1 MTVLHEIFNW
11 SRTRPDWQRD
21 ALRRLVQKGELSVD
35 DIETLM
41 EICKAT
47 HGLAKK
53 QRVVPLA
60 QDHIPEDP
68 TVEPTSLMA
77 ISHHQG
83 VNALAEDQTLKF
95 ARNLTVVYGDNA
107 AGKTGYIRILKKAC
121 RARGQE
127 KILGNVM
134 SDTAPLPAEVTIKYQ
149 VGTMCET
156 KEWIG
161 QGEDELISQV
171 SVFDAKCAAV
181 YLTEKTEVAF
191 RPFGLDLF
199 DKLVRACRAIRER
212 LEIEQRNLHS
222 NAIETVKAK
231 IPEGTSVA
239 ELLDNITLLTKPE
252 EVQKLS
258 DLSKKE
264 KFHHEVLKKSY
275 FDLQTNEPD
284 RLIQNL
290 KLYLGRVQAL
300 AQHIK
305 EIEET
310 LSVKAVER
318 VFDFRTE
325 IHRKIAE
332 ADEVR
337 RVTSQVGILDG
348 TGSDIWTELWES
360 ARNFSQQFPYP
371 DQPFPVVDND
381 AHCVLCQ
388 QTLDDA
394 ARHRLKQFE
403 LIVTSSVEQEL
414 KQARVTFSQMGKTF
428 TDLKVTTDFIDAILK
443 EIRIEHEAVSDTI
456 TTALTNAEARRK
468 AVAFALSKDQDLAEG
483 CATLMSI
490 TDVVDDLA
498 DQVSQ
503 RIRNLNNSTTE
514 DTPKLITTELR
525 ELRARELLAKY
536 EQIVLNEIDFKK
548 KSAAYG
554 HCINETQTQAIT
566 RKSTIVTRQAVTK
579 KLVQSFKEEL
589 LNLEF
594 RHVNVEIQEAGGSEG
609 ILYHKLVLSRSPL
622 VELPKVASEGEQ
634 RCLSI
639 AAFFAEISTTDN
651 LSSIVFDDPV
661 SSLDYKWR
669 ERVAQRLVKEAKTRQ
684 VIVFTH
690 DVVFLHCLQQNAK
703 ENGVAQH
710 DQYIMQISTKGSGV
724 CVGELPWVALKVS
737 SRIGYLNKLLQ
748 EAEKL
753 HRKGHQ
759 TDYESKSSDIYGL
772 LRETW
777 ERGIEEVL
785 LNNVVERYRPSVQT
799 QQIVS
804 IADITAT
811 DCQTVESAMTKCSRW
826 LKGHDQAPAARADVP
841 PPPDIKKDIDA
852 LNQWVNTI
860 RKRREKSKKLE
871 R

>member
-1 MTVLHEIFNW
+1 MTVLFEIFKW

-35 DIETLM
+35 DIETLV
-41 EICKAT
+41 ENCKAT

-53 QRVVPLA
+53 QKVVPLT
-60 QDHIPEDP
+60 QDHIPENP
-68 TVEPTSLMA
+68 TVEPTSLMS

-95 ARNLTVVYGDNA
+95 APNLTVVYGDNA
-107 AGKTGYIRILKKAC
+107 AGKTGYIRILKNAC

-127 KILGNVM
+127 IILGNVM
-134 SDTAPLPAEVTIKYQ
+134 LDTAPLPAEVTIKYQ
-149 VGTMCET
+149 VGSMSGT

-161 QGEDELISQV
+161 QGEDKFISQV
-171 SVFDAKCAAV
+171 SVFDAKCATV

-199 DKLVRACRAIRER
+199 DKLVRACKAIRER
-212 LEIEQRNLHS
+212 LEIEQLHLRS

-231 IPEGTSVA
+231 IPEGTAVA

-252 EVQKLS
+252 VVQKLS
-258 DLSKKE
+258 ILSKEE
-264 KFHHEVLKKSY
+264 KSHHEVLKKSHL
-275 FDLQTNEPD
+275 DLQTNEPD
-284 RLIQNL
+284 RLIQQL
-290 KLYLGRVQAL
+290 RLHLRRVQAL

-310 LSVKAVER
+310 LSVKAVKG
-318 VFDFRTE
+318 VFRFRTE
-325 IHRKIAE
+325 IHRKNAE

-348 TGSDIWTELWES
+348 TGSKIWTEFWES
-360 ARNFSQQFPYP
+360 ARNFSQQYPYP

-394 ARHRLKQFE
+394 ARHRLEQFE
-403 LIVTSSVEQEL
+403 SFVNSSVEQEL
-414 KQARVTFSQMGKTF
+414 KQARESFSQMKKTF
-428 TDLKVTTDFIDAILK
+428 TDLKVMTDFINEILR
-443 EIRIEHEAVSDTI
+443 EISIDHEAVSDTI
-456 TTALTNAEARRK
+456 TTALTKAEARRK
-468 AVAFALSKDQDLAEG
+468 SVVFALSKKQGLAEG
-483 CATLMSI
+483 CATLMSV
-490 TDVVDDLA
+490 TDVVDDLS
-498 DQVSQ
+498 DQISE
-503 RIRNLNNSTTE
+503 RIRNLNNSTTG

-525 ELRARELLAKY
+525 ELRARELLAKH
-536 EQIVLNEIDFKK
+536 EQIVLDEIDRKK

-554 HCINETQTQAIT
+554 HCINDTQTQAIT

-589 LNLEF
+589 SNLYF

-609 ILYHKLVLSRSPL
+609 VLYHKLVLSRSPL

-639 AAFFAEISTTDN
+639 AAFFAELSTTDN

-669 ERVAQRLVKEAKTRQ
+669 ERVSQRLVKEAKTRQ

-690 DVVFLHCLQQNAK
+690 DVVFLLYLQQNAK

-710 DQYIMQISTKGSGV
+710 DQYIRQLSTKGSGV

-737 SRIGYLNKLLQ
+737 GRIGYLNKLLQ

-753 HRKGHQ
+753 YRQGHQ
-759 TDYESKSSDIYGL
+759 TAYESKSSDIYSL

-785 LNNVVERYRPSVQT
+785 LNCVVERYRPSVQT
-799 QQIVS
+799 RQIVS

-811 DCQTVESAMTKCSRW
+811 DCRTVESAMTKCSTW
-826 LKGHDQAPAARADVP
+826 MKGHDQAPAARADMP
-841 PPPDIKKDIDA
+841 PPSDIREDIDA
-852 LNQWVNTI
+852 LNQWAKTI
-860 RKRREKSKKLE
+860 RKRREKSKN
-871 R
+871 

>member
-1 MTVLHEIFNW
+1 MTVLYEIFKW
-11 SRTRPDWQRD
+11 SRTQPDWQRD

-35 DIETLM
+35 DIKILV

-53 QRVVPLA
+53 QNVVPLT
-60 QDHIPEDP
+60 QDHIPENP
-68 TVEPTSLMA
+68 TVEPTSLMS

-95 ARNLTVVYGDNA
+95 EPNLTVVYGDNA
-107 AGKTGYIRILKKAC
+107 SGKSSYIRILKNAC

-127 KILGNVM
+127 IILGNVM
-134 SDTAPLPAEVTIKYQ
+134 SDTAPLPVEVTIKYQ
-149 VGTMCET
+149 VGTMHEI
-156 KEWIG
+156 KEWMG
-161 QGEDELISQV
+161 QEEDKFISQV
-171 SVFDAKCAAV
+171 SVFDDKCATV

-199 DKLVRACRAIRER
+199 DKLVRACKAIRER
-212 LEIEQRNLHS
+212 LEIEQLNLRS
-222 NAIETVKAK
+222 NAIETVKAEM
-231 IPEGTSVA
+231 PEGTAVA

-258 DLSKKE
+258 NLSKEE
-264 KFHHEVLKKSY
+264 KSHHEVLKKSHL
-275 FDLQTNEPD
+275 DLQTNEPD
-284 RLIQNL
+284 RLIQQLN
-290 KLYLGRVQAL
+290 LYLRRVQAL

-305 EIEET
+305 EIEGT
-310 LSVKAVER
+310 LSVKAVEN
-318 VFDFRTE
+318 VISFRTD
-325 IHRKIAE
+325 IHRKNAE

-348 TGSDIWTELWES
+348 TGTDIWTELWES
-360 ARNFSQQFPYP
+360 ARIFSQQFPYP

-403 LIVTSSVEQEL
+403 SFVTSSVEQEL
-414 KQARVTFSQMGKTF
+414 KQARETYSQMEKTF
-428 TDLKVTTDFIDAILK
+428 TDLKVMTDFIDEILR
-443 EIRIEHEAVSDTI
+443 EIGIEHKTASDAITI
-456 TTALTNAEARRK
+456 ALTNAEARRK
-468 AVAFALSKDQDLAEG
+468 AVVFALSKDQDLAEG
-483 CATLMSI
+483 CATLISV
-490 TDVVDDLA
+490 TDVIDDLTN
-498 DQVSQ
+498 QISE
-503 RIRNLNNSTTE
+503 RIRNLNNSTTG
-514 DTPKLITTELR
+514 DTPKLITKKLQ
-525 ELRARELLAKY
+525 ELRARELLANH
-536 EQIVLNEIDFKK
+536 EQIVLDEIDHKK
-548 KSAAYG
+548 KSAAYD
-554 HCINETQTQAIT
+554 HCMNDTQTRAIT

-579 KLVQSFKEEL
+579 KLVQRFKEEL
-589 LNLEF
+589 SNLDF

-609 ILYHKLVLSRSPL
+609 VLYHKLVLSRSPL
-622 VELPKVASEGEQ
+622 VELPNVASEGEQ

-639 AAFFAEISTTDN
+639 AVFFAELSTTDN

-669 ERVAQRLVKEAKTRQ
+669 ESVAQRLVKEAKTRQ

-690 DVVFLHCLQQNAK
+690 DVVFLLHLKQIAE

-710 DQYIMQISTKGSGV
+710 DQHIRQHSTKGSGV
-724 CVGELPWVALKVS
+724 CFGKLPWVALKVL
-737 SRIGYLNKLLQ
+737 SRIRYLNELLQ

-753 HRKGHQ
+753 YREGHQ
-759 TDYESKSSDIYGL
+759 TAYESISGDIYGL
-772 LRETW
+772 LREAW

-785 LNNVVERYRPSVQT
+785 LNRVVERYRPSVQT

-811 DCQTVESAMTKCSRW
+811 DCQTVELAMTKCSRW
-826 LKGHDQAPAARADVP
+826 LKGHDQAPAAKADMP
-841 PPPDIKKDIDA
+841 PPSDIKKDIDA
-852 LNQWVNTI
+852 LNQWAKTI
-860 RKRREKSKKLE
+860 RKRREKSK
-871 R
+871 